1 MPDTVLLDAKNPQ
14 DLQRAAQLL
23 RQGKLVALPTET
35 VYGLGANAFLEESVK
50 GIYLAKGRPQDNP
63 LIVHISQWEELEPL
77 VTQIPPSAKALADA
91 YWPGPMT
98 MILPKSPRIP
108 RTTSGGLDTVAIRMP
123 SHPVAREVIRLAGVP
138 IAAPSANLSGSPSPT
153 TAQHCVHDLWGR
165 VDAILD
171 GGPCQVGVESTVLT
185 LCTPVPRL
193 LRPGAV
199 TPEQLRAV
207 LGELEVDPAVLH
219 RIAENAVVS
228 SPGMKYKHYA
238 PKAHESI
245 VQSDLEAFARY
256 LQEHKEEGVWALC
269 FEGEQDALP
278 VPALVYGRREDPSS
292 QAKTLFDCLRKL
304 DELGAKRVY
313 ARCPSQEGVGLAVYN
328 RLLRAAAFEEI
339 IL

>member
-1 MPDTVLLDAKNPQ
+1 M
-14 DLQRAAQLL
+14 
-23 RQGKLVALPTET
+23 
-35 VYGLGANAFLEESVK
+35 
-50 GIYLAKGRPQDNP
+50 
-63 LIVHISQWEELEPL
+63 
-77 VTQIPPSAKALADA
+77 
-91 YWPGPMT
+91 
-98 MILPKSPRIP
+98 
-108 RTTSGGLDTVAIRMP
+108 
-123 SHPVAREVIRLAGVP
+123 
-138 IAAPSANLSGSPSPT
+138 
-153 TAQHCVHDLWGR
+153 
-165 VDAILD
+165 
-171 GGPCQVGVESTVLT
+171 GVESTVLT

-219 RIAENAVVS
+219 RIAENAAVS

-238 PKAHESI
+238 PKAHVSI